1 MKLQQLRYLKAI
13 VENNLNVTE
22 AAERLFT
29 SQPGVSKQVKL
40 LEEELGLEI
49 FHRSGKHFTHVTP
62 AGRQIMAR
70 AENILG
76 EVQNIRALAEDF
88 RDEERGTL
96 RIATTHTQARY
107 FLPPLITQFRRRYP
121 RVHLLIH
128 QGTPVQISQM
138 AASGE
143 VDFAIATEAIAVNRE
158 LLMIPAYRWHH
169 CVVVD
174 KGHPLTRVKPLALE
188 DVAGYPIVTY
198 VHGFSG
204 RGRLEQD
211 FANAGVAPEIV
222 LSAADSD
229 VIKTYVRLGL
239 GIGIIAHMA
248 YEPGQDTDLAYLD
261 AKALFTGNVTRVGFR
276 KGVYLRR
283 FMCHFMELI
292 APHAGEDTIHEALN
306 ARTQESVDR
315 IFEGMTLPEH

>member
-13 VENNLNVTE
+13 VENNLNVTV

-62 AGRQIMAR
+62 AGRQILAR
-70 AENILG
+70 AEHILTEVENI
-76 EVQNIRALAEDF
+76 QSLARDF
-88 RDEERGTL
+88 TDEASGTL

-107 FLPPLITQFRRRYP
+107 FLPPLITRFRRRYP

-128 QGTPVQISQM
+128 QGTPPQIAQM
-138 AASGE
+138 AATGE
-143 VDFAIATEAIAVNRE
+143 VDLAIATEAIALNQE

-169 CVVVD
+169 CVVVN
-174 KGHPLTRVKPLALE
+174 KAHPLTQDDRLTLNA
-188 DVAGYPIVTY
+188 VAKYPIVTY

-211 FANAGVAPEIV
+211 FAHAGLTPEIV

-239 GIGIIAHMA
+239 GVGIIAHMA
-248 YEPGQDTDLAYLD
+248 YEPDQDKDLSYLD
-261 AKALFTGNVTRVGFR
+261 ARTLFTENVTGVGFR
-276 KGVYLRR
+276 KGVYLRQ
-283 FMCHFMELI
+283 FMGHFINLL
-292 APHAGEDTIHEALN
+292 APHAGEEIIDAALK
-306 ARTQESVDR
+306 AQRQEDVTALFD
-315 IFEGMTLPEH
+315 GLPLPEH